1 MANDA
6 DWVADVRRWY
16 FSGQNVSGQNAGS
29 NSEARGDDDEAVE
42 LGYEAAHPALQ
53 AHHWPDAP
61 RGSVGDAG
69 LTAPGGT
76 QTQAFG

>member
-16 FSGQNVSGQNAGS
+16 FSSQRVESAIASAAADGES
-29 NSEARGDDDEAVE
+29 VE

-53 AHHWPDAP
+53 SHHWPDAP
-61 RGSVGDAG
+61 RAG
-69 LTAPGGT
+69 VTEPR
-76 QTQAFG
+76 